1 MGVACAVPCA
11 RLVWPA
17 RCLYGGRQADDKLP
31 VFSWD
36 RVPLY
41 AHFGSGEGLQPS
53 QYDFLANNFSF
64 IGLTAGRMRKGSAEL
79 HTAAAARAIKQR
91 NPVVKVLFYW
101 ASDKPKHQS
110 KISNNAYPGEYLI
123 TKGKNG
129 KPTQHFDVERSE
141 VQDWWTDA
149 AAAAVHRYGCDGIF
163 VDGAVAGCPNGPYAR
178 GFGKEKGAAM
188 NDAVFAML
196 RTARQKMGPDKLVIF
211 NPLHGTD
218 GKRPPLGR
226 EQLAVTDGAMI
237 DDFDRGG
244 KAKQQSVEY
253 MVNTLG
259 AMRHAATAGKIIIF
273 KAWPEFTMQWRKD
286 PKLKKS
292 MSLEDLRREARKDIL
307 FPLACFL
314 LAAER
319 HCYFCYTWGWEPGHG
334 SFEWYP
340 EFDRALGPP
349 HGDAVRDGWTFR
361 REFRHASVFV
371 DMQHKVAKIDWK

>member
-1 MGVACAVPCA
+1 MPLWGA
-11 RLVWPA
+11 
-17 RCLYGGRQADDKLP
+17 QADDKLP

-64 IGLTAGRMRKGSAEL
+64 IGLTAGRMRNGSAEL

-91 NPVVKVLFYW
+91 NPAVKVLFYW

-163 VDGAVAGCPNGPYAR
+163 VGGAVAGCPNDPYAR

-196 RTARQKMGPDKLVIF
+196 RTARQKW
-211 NPLHGTD
+211 
-218 GKRPPLGR
+218 GR
-226 EQLAVTDGAMI
+226 T
-237 DDFDRGG
+237 
-244 KAKQQSVEY
+244 
-253 MVNTLG
+253 N
-259 AMRHAATAGKIIIF
+259 
-273 KAWPEFTMQWRKD
+273 W
-286 PKLKKS
+286 
-292 MSLEDLRREARKDIL
+292 
-307 FPLACFL
+307 
-314 LAAER
+314 
-319 HCYFCYTWGWEPGHG
+319 
-334 SFEWYP
+334 
-340 EFDRALGPP
+340 
-349 HGDAVRDGWTFR
+349 
-361 REFRHASVFV
+361 
-371 DMQHKVAKIDWK
+371 